1 MLVRLYKS
9 LLHLLTPHPANN
21 HRPRLLEPSLLSALA
36 IVILLTNSGVRI
48 FAQVTGGILGFA
60 SDITVNDVLNL
71 TNQHRLDAGLPA
83 LKPDDRLADAA
94 RRKAADM
101 FTFNYWA
108 HVNPQ
113 NNREPW
119 YFFDAVNYQY
129 RYAGENLGRDF
140 AATAPLVQAWIDS
153 PTHRDNLLSSRY
165 LDTGIAVVNGNLQG
179 VDTTLVVQL
188 FGSRQPSAA
197 VPQVSAATSDIQKSQ
212 PPSAEINSNQT
223 IDKSD
228 KPESDLSDL
237 SIIRS
242 SADLADHQPTFSV
255 SPLDIS
261 KSLALSTLIL
271 IAAVI
276 LIDSFL
282 VWRRRTR
289 RLSGRNWA
297 HLLFVTGLIIL
308 IAGLQRGIIK

>member
-1 MLVRLYKS
+1 MLVRLRRS
-9 LLHLLTPHPANN
+9 LLHLFSPHPANN
-21 HRPRLLEPSLLSALA
+21 HRPRLLEPSLLSVLA

-48 FAQVTGGILGFA
+48 FAQVRGGVLGYA
-60 SDITVNDVLNL
+60 SDITVQDVLTQ
-71 TNQHRLDAGLPA
+71 TNQRRLDAGLPA

-113 NNREPW
+113 NNRQPW

-140 AATAPLVQAWIDS
+140 PTTAPLVQAWIDS
-153 PTHRDNLLSSRY
+153 PTHRDNLFSSRY

-188 FGSRQPSAA
+188 FGARQNPSAI
-197 VPQVSAATSDIQKSQ
+197 PQVSAATS
-212 PPSAEINSNQT
+212 NNQT
-223 IDKSD
+223 PEVQTVGQSD
-228 KPESDLSDL
+228 SLKPEVRQSKISNL
-237 SIIRS
+237 
-242 SADLADHQPTFSV
+242 PTL

-261 KSLALSTLIL
+261 KSIALSTLVL

-276 LIDSFL
+276 IIDSFL

-289 RLSGRNWA
+289 RLAGRNWA

>member
-1 MLVRLYKS
+1 MLARLFRS
-9 LLHLLTPHPANN
+9 CLHLFTPHPANN
-21 HRPRLLEPSLLSALA
+21 HRPRLLEPSLLSVLA
-36 IVILLTNSGVRI
+36 IVILLANSGVKI
-48 FAQVTGGILGFA
+48 FAQVSGGILGYA
-60 SDITVNDVLNL
+60 SDITVQDVLAQ
-71 TNQHRLDAGLPA
+71 TNQRRLDTGLPV
-83 LKPDDRLADAA
+83 LKLNDRLADAA

-108 HVNPQ
+108 HANPQ
-113 NNREPW
+113 NNRQPW
-119 YFFDAVNYQY
+119 YFFDAVGYQY

-140 AATAPLVQAWIDS
+140 AATAPLVQAWVDS

-188 FGSRQPSAA
+188 FGTLQNPAA
-197 VPQVSAATSDIQKSQ
+197 VPQVSAASDIQKSQ
-212 PPSAEINSNQT
+212 PPSA
-223 IDKSD
+223 
-228 KPESDLSDL
+228 
-237 SIIRS
+237 
-242 SADLADHQPTFSV
+242 DLADHQTTFSV

-282 VWRRRTR
+282 VWRRRTH

-308 IAGLQRGIIK
+308 IAGLQRGLIK

>member
-1 MLVRLYKS
+1 MLIMLARLYKS
-9 LLHLLTPHPANN
+9 LLHLFTPHPANN
-21 HRPRLLEPSLLSALA
+21 HRPRLLEPSLLSTLA
-36 IVILLTNSGVRI
+36 IFILLANSGVKI
-48 FAQVTGGILGFA
+48 FAQVQGGILGYA
-60 SDITVNDVLNL
+60 SDITVEQILTL

-83 LKPDDRLADAA
+83 LKLDDRLADAA

-113 NNREPW
+113 NNRQPW
-119 YFFDAVNYQY
+119 YFFDVVGYQY

-140 AATAPLVQAWIDS
+140 GTTAPLVQAWIDS

-165 LDTGIAVVNGNLQG
+165 QDTGIAVVNGTLQG
-179 VDTTLVVQL
+179 IDTTLVVQL
-188 FGSRQPSAA
+188 FGTHQNPAA
-197 VPQVSAATSDIQKSQ
+197 IPQVSAASSDNQTSDVQTVGQSDSPKS
-212 PPSAEINSNQT
+212 EV
-223 IDKSD
+223 
-228 KPESDLSDL
+228 
-237 SIIRS
+237 RS
-242 SADLADHQPTFSV
+242 LQDSSYQLPF

-261 KSLALSTLIL
+261 KSIALSTLVL

-289 RLSGRNWA
+289 RLAGRNWA
-297 HLLFVTGLIIL
+297 HLLFITGLIIL
-308 IAGLQRGIIK
+308 IASLQKGLIN

>member
-1 MLVRLYKS
+1 MLIMLARLYKS
-9 LLHLLTPHPANN
+9 LLHLFTPHPANN

-36 IVILLTNSGVRI
+36 IFILLANSGVKI
-48 FAQVTGGILGFA
+48 FAQVQGGILGYA
-60 SDITVNDVLNL
+60 SDITVEQILTL

-83 LKPDDRLADAA
+83 LKLDDRLADAA

-113 NNREPW
+113 NNRQPW
-119 YFFDAVNYQY
+119 YFFDVVGYQY

-140 AATAPLVQAWIDS
+140 GTTAPLVQAWIDS

-165 LDTGIAVVNGNLQG
+165 QDTGIAVVNGTLQG
-179 VDTTLVVQL
+179 IDTTLVVQL
-188 FGSRQPSAA
+188 FGTHQNPAA
-197 VPQVSAATSDIQKSQ
+197 IPQVSAASSDNQTSDVQTVGQSDSPKSEVRSLQ
-212 PPSAEINSNQT
+212 DPSYQL
-223 IDKSD
+223 
-228 KPESDLSDL
+228 P
-237 SIIRS
+237 
-242 SADLADHQPTFSV
+242 F

-261 KSLALSTLIL
+261 KSIALSTLVL

-289 RLSGRNWA
+289 RLAGRNWA
-297 HLLFVTGLIIL
+297 HLLFITGLIIL
-308 IAGLQRGIIK
+308 IASLQKGLIN